1 MGNFCNVVP
10 YLGDGINST
19 PGIIRT
25 RTDSE
30 RSGRLDGIRTE
41 EGTGTRTGGTGTG
54 GISGTGGMAGIGS
67 EQSMIG
73 TGEIGNGATNNF
85 TFLILT

>member
-1 MGNFCNVVP
+1 M
-10 YLGDGINST
+10 
-19 PGIIRT
+19 
-25 RTDSE
+25 
-30 RSGRLDGIRTE
+30 DGIRTE